1 MLFYFGLLS
10 SDSDDENDEEMS
22 PKVNQT
28 SEASK
33 TISELDENSNPVYR
47 LWYEVEINIKP
58 GN

>member
-22 PKVNQT
+22 PNVNQT